1 MVEIPHSLLDFADAI
16 RMLAE
21 SQSDVAELVTKWDEL
36 CDTTT
41 PKTIKITVGGVVH
54 EVDNLAKIRDT
65 LVKGLSLDNPNVKTL
80 RFYGIQA
87 GATYSATRRFLRGY
101 HSESYEDDYGNVVVG
116 EGVMETLANT
126 LRTIVYPTKARLDL
140 KIYDMPSVMCL
151 GVPKTAGE
159 MPIDTYDIYVSAPP
173 ASFAEDGSM
182 FPLHYYTTTKFVNR
196 NYGTGN
202 PIVFGDVTI
211 NIHDATGRVS
221 TTRVIPPNKCV
232 EFLFFASPGQD
243 TMNFQELI
251 PDIPTA

>member
-16 RMLAE
+16 RLLAE

-65 LVKGLSLDNPNVKTL
+65 LVNGLSLDRPSVKSL
-80 RFYGIQA
+80 RFYGAQSRA
-87 GATYSATRRFLRGY
+87 DYSATRRYMRGY
-101 HSESYEDDYGNVVVG
+101 NNDSYEDAYGNIVVG

-126 LRTIVYPTKARLDL
+126 LRTVVYPTKARLNL
-140 KIYDMPSVMCL
+140 RLYDMPAVMLL
-151 GVPKTAGE
+151 GVSKSVGE
-159 MPIDTYDIYVSAPP
+159 MPIDTYDIYVSAPS
-173 ASFAEDGSM
+173 ALFSEDGSLL
-182 FPLHYYTTTKFVNR
+182 PIHYYTTTKFVNR

-202 PIVFGDVTI
+202 PIVYGDVTI
-211 NIHDATGRVS
+211 NIHDATGKLT

-232 EFLFFASPGQD
+232 EFLFFAAPGQD